1 MRLLTKTLLLLAAAA
16 ALAASYEGAL
26 RLRIDS
32 PASAE
37 PAAHDH
43 VLDPA
48 QGLPHGASWET
59 LFNANWR

>member
-16 ALAASYEGAL
+16 ALGASYEGAL
-26 RLRIDS
+26 RQRTES
-32 PASAE
+32 PAGTE

-43 VLDPA
+43 ALDVV